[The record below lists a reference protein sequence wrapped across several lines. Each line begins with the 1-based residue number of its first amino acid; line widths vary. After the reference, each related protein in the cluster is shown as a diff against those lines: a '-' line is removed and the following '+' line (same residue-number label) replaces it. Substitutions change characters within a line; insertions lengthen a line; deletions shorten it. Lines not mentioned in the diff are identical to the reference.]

1 MAKVKNSAE
10 ILQNSLDPVAAVNE
24 SELAR
29 DFAEIK
35 SFLKF
40 CASETKNVVLEFPN
54 DNAVAW
60 EVDNCRVIFLGEKSF
75 LEKTQFE
82 AFCSGLSIPGTMLCC
97 VGEKL
102 ELSALSTD
110 NLNFSTKIEQ
120 LELPITYAALRSVT
134 SIFNR
139 RLQFQNQIEQ
149 HQDYLNLNA
158 ESIKQVMSISREL
171 NGERDIPKLLSLILQ
186 KVREVCS
193 ADAGSIYTLESEHK
207 QEPFLKFRLS
217 QNHSIE
223 QNLTEFRLPVS
234 KKSIVGHA
242 VLNSATIN
250 IPDLYELQL
259 DAHSNPYGVIHDRS
273 WDQRIGYESH
283 SMLTLPIYDISHNV
297 IGVIQLI
304 NRKKHFSTQLSSPET
319 FKAEVIAFTN
329 EDQEYAEIVAQQA
342 GIALENA
349 AMNEEIEN
357 LFNGFVNASVKAIE
371 QRDPTTSGHSHRV
384 SRLTLGLSDVVDR
397 SVSGP
402 FKSIYFSDDQRKEIS
417 YAALLHDFGKISVRE
432 AVLVKA
438 KKLYP
443 WQYENLQERF
453 ETIRCSI
460 EIEHLR
466 RTIEFLK
473 SPQNFP
479 SGFSLEMIEMERSKK
494 MMEVDNY
501 AQFIDLANE
510 PTVLEHKGFEKLTD
524 IATCFYSTTRG
535 AKRNF
540 LKPDELRC
548 LSIARGSLTP
558 EEFGEIQSHVVHTYE
573 FLKTIPWGRKL
584 ANVPEYAAKHH
595 EKLDGTGYPA
605 HAVDIQIPIQSRMM
619 AIADIY
625 DALTAADRPYKKAV
639 PVLKALDIIKV
650 DVTAGKLDS
659 DLFALFVEAKVYD
672 MV

>member
-1 MAKVKNSAE
+1 MALSQKILSNVPSWNPQDVATNFATFKNFIEDYSLNVVSAKIE
-10 ILQNSLDPVAAVNE
+10 YPN
-24 SELAR
+24 
-29 DFAEIK
+29 DFAL
-35 SFLKF
+35 SFEGEGSRIVFLAPPAYGDKLQL
-40 CASETKNVVLEFPN
+40 ETFLLSLE
-54 DNAVAW
+54 
-60 EVDNCRVIFLGEKSF
+60 
-75 LEKTQFE
+75 
-82 AFCSGLSIPGTMLCC
+82 IPGTMLCC
-97 VGEKL
+97 VGEQEELQKL
-102 ELSALSTD
+102 DFARLTENA
-110 NLNFSTKIEQ
+110 KVEK
-120 LELPITYAALRSVT
+120 LELPITFATLRSVT
-134 SIFNR
+134 DIFMR
-139 RLQFQNQIEQ
+139 RLKFQQQLSEQ
-149 HQDYLNLNA
+149 QNFLNINA

-171 NGERDIPKLLSLILQ
+171 NGERDIPRLLSLILQ

-193 ADAGSIYTLESEHK
+193 ADAGSIYTLENNAKED
-207 QEPFLKFRLS
+207 PYLKFRLA
-217 QNHSIE
+217 QNHSIK
-223 QNLTEFRLPVS
+223 QNLTEFRLPVN
-234 KKSIVGHA
+234 KQSIVGHA
-242 VLNSATIN
+242 VLNGKTIN
-250 IPDLYELQL
+250 IPDLYELKNDPHL
-259 DAHSNPYGVIHDRS
+259 NPYGFAHDRS

-304 NRKKHFSTQLSSPET
+304 NRKKNFSTQLFHPEN
-319 FKAEVIAFTN
+319 FEAEVQAFTA

-397 SVSGP
+397 AITGP
-402 FKSIYFSDDQRKEIS
+402 FKQINFSDDQRKEIT
-417 YAALLHDFGKISVRE
+417 YAALLHDFGKLGVRE

-453 ETIRCSI
+453 ETIRSAI

-466 RTIEFLK
+466 RTIDYLK

-479 SGFSLEMIEMERSKK
+479 PGFSFEMLEMERNNKI
-494 MMEVDNY
+494 MEVENY
-501 AQFIDLANE
+501 IHFIDVANE

-524 IATCFYSTTRG
+524 IAACTYCTTKG
-535 AKRNF
+535 VKKSF
-540 LKPDELRC
+540 LTGEELRS

-558 EEFGEIQSHVVHTYE
+558 EEFAEIQSHVVHTYE

-605 HAVDIQIPIQSRMM
+605 HAVDVQIPIQSRMM

-639 PVLKALDIIKV
+639 PVFKALDIIKV
-650 DVTAGKLDS
+650 EVNAGKIDS
-659 DLFALFVEAKVYD
+659 DLFALFLEAKVYD